1 MEKSVFEQSFKY
13 LSNECIMVHPFVS
26 FVPLPFWQ
34 VLAEYF
40 LLFAEWR
47 EAFWLFD
54 RDGDGTIT
62 TKEITAVM
70 RNLGQNPTEEDI
82 TDMIKEVDI
91 DGSGSIDFEEFLYM
105 MAKKMRDTDSEEE
118 LKSAFRVSWSRL
130 HMTVL

>member
-1 MEKSVFEQSFKY
+1 MENDRRDY
-13 LSNECIMVHPFVS
+13 LC
-26 FVPLPFWQ
+26 L
-34 VLAEYF
+34 
-40 LLFAEWR
+40 EWR

-91 DGSGSIDFEEFLYM
+91 DGTTLQVSIV
-105 MAKKMRDTDSEEE
+105 T
-118 LKSAFRVSWSRL
+118 
-130 HMTVL
+130 